1 VGSGVGGGRVG
12 WRGGGKVGW
21 HGGGSVDRPLGEV
34 RSERY

>member
-1 VGSGVGGGRVG
+1 MGSGVGGGRVG